1 MTSTSN
7 SARAYHILGL
17 MLLMQTLVIG
27 VGMYCFGFFVVH
39 WIAEFSAPRSELM
52 LGYFALTLM
61 AGLMAPVAGGW
72 IDRYSHRWL
81 MIVGALV
88 FALSLVL
95 LTLAGSGWFI
105 VAVFAC
111 ILPFGLILAGPLIS
125 QTLVAQAFVERR
137 GMALGICA
145 LGTSLGGFLMPLI
158 VTYALEFYSWR
169 QVLWVLAAIS
179 VSLLPLIY
187 WVLSAGKTAQGKE
200 SGKSEAL
207 SNKSLFRDLNLY
219 KLAFAYF
226 VPATLFIG
234 VLQNIGL
241 HTQDLG
247 MSQTQAGLIVSM
259 AAGLM
264 AGGKLLVGWLADKIA
279 HGWLYFGLLSI
290 VAISMALSATATGFY
305 LLALGVVVL
314 GTSVGGLTPLIN
326 MVVVERYGMANFGRV
341 MGVLMGAASLSGVSP
356 FLVGW
361 LRDLT
366 GSYETAFLL
375 LLPLV
380 IPAAIAFARLSPVPS
395 STTLS
400 QG

>member
-1 MTSTSN
+1 MTEISN
-7 SARAYHILGL
+7 SAHAYRILAL

-39 WIAEFSAPRSELM
+39 WMAEFSAPRSELM

-61 AGLMAPVAGGW
+61 AGILAPVAGGW
-72 IDRYSHRWL
+72 IDRYPHRWL
-81 MIVGALV
+81 MMLGAVV
-88 FALSLVL
+88 FALALVL
-95 LTLAGSGWFI
+95 LTLASSGWFI

-111 ILPFGLILAGPLIS
+111 ILPFGLTLAGPLIS

-158 VTYALEFYSWR
+158 VTYALESYSWR

-179 VSLLPLIY
+179 IGFLPLIY
-187 WVLSAGKTAQGKE
+187 WVLTASQTTRAQGAGKKTAM
-200 SGKSEAL
+200 
-207 SNKSLFRDLNLY
+207 SNKNLFRDLNLY

-279 HGWLYFGLLSI
+279 HGWLYFGLLTI
-290 VAISMALSATATGFY
+290 VAVSMALSATATGFY

-314 GTSVGGLTPLIN
+314 GTSAGGLTPLIN

-341 MGVLMGAASLSGVSP
+341 MGVLMGSASLSGVSP

-366 GSYETAFLL
+366 GSYQTAFLL

-380 IPAAIAFARLSPVPS
+380 IPAAIAFARLSKVTPDTDADQV
-395 STTLS
+395 
-400 QG
+400 